1 MVNLSNYLHIN
12 AQLAASQH
20 TIYFGEDLLADTQLV
35 RSQVAAN
42 RVCVITNTTI
52 KDYYLSRLEQSL
64 ADINLDVISLPDGER
79 FKNSDTLSSIY
90 DHLIK
95 YKHGRDTT
103 IFALGG
109 GVVGDIAGYAAATY
123 QRGVNLV
130 HLPTSLLAQVDSSI
144 GGKTAINHP
153 LAKNMIGSF
162 YFPSAVLID
171 TTTLRTLPERELRAG
186 FAEVIKYALLVGGDF
201 LENLPRLFALNF
213 AKDDL
218 SIATAMI
225 AKSCGI
231 KLDIVKQDEQEK
243 AGIRQLLNLGHT
255 FAHGIESVT
264 HYNRYLHGEAVGIGL
279 YLAAR
284 LSYQLNYISAQQV
297 DFVES
302 LLKQA
307 GLPWQLPEDIDP
319 GALKIAM
326 LRDKKVRRGRLP
338 FVIIRS
344 FGNCALENGVTEE
357 QLDMI
362 LGSVTA

>member
-20 TIYFGEDLLADTQLV
+20 KIYFGEGLLTDRQLIQ
-35 RSQVAAN
+35 SQVAAD
-42 RVCVITNTTI
+42 RVCIITNTTLQQ
-52 KDYYLSRLEQSL
+52 YYLTYLKECL
-64 ADINLDVISLPDGER
+64 AGLNFDVIALPDGEC
-79 FKNSDTLSSIY
+79 FKNSDTLNSIY

-123 QRGVNLV
+123 QRGVRLV
-130 HLPTSLLAQVDSSI
+130 HFPTSLLAQVDSSV

-162 YFPSAVLID
+162 YFPHSVITDIA
-171 TTTLRTLPERELRAG
+171 TLRTLPERELRAG

-201 LENLPRLFALNF
+201 LENLPRLFALDF
-213 AKDDL
+213 SKDDL
-218 SIATAMI
+218 TVATAMI

-231 KLDIVKQDEQEK
+231 KLDVVKQDEQEK
-243 AGIRQLLNLGHT
+243 AGVRQLLNLGHT

-264 HYNRYLHGEAVGIGL
+264 HYKRFLHGEAVAIGL

-297 DFVES
+297 DYVES

-319 GALKIAM
+319 DDLKVAM
-326 LRDKKVRRGRLP
+326 LRDKKVRRGKLP
-338 FVIIRS
+338 FVVIRA

-357 QLDMI
+357 HLDII
-362 LGSVTA
+362 LSSVTA